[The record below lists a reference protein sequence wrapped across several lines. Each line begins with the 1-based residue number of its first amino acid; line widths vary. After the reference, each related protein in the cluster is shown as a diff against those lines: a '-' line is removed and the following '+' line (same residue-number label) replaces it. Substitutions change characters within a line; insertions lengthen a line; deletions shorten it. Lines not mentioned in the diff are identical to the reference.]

1 MRQTLKLEKEA
12 AMKNLNNSK
21 IYKETKS
28 PKHNQKPNIRIM
40 NYNPYGTNITV
51 NKPSLQSNYM
61 YNMAKKEKENIENQE
76 RSKLTESLSGKN
88 K

>member
-1 MRQTLKLEKEA
+1 MRQTLKLEKDA

-21 IYKETKS
+21 NHKEPKS
-28 PKHNQKPNIRIM
+28 PKYNEKPNIRIL
-40 NYNPYGTNITV
+40 NYNPYGTNITI

-61 YNMAKKEKENIENQE
+61 YNLAKKEKENIENQE